1 MAEQANSL
9 RFERDV
15 RIDFFRGVALYMIL
29 VDHVVGDPLSKVT
42 YQRFGFSDA
51 AELFVFL
58 SGVSCAIVY
67 SRLLAKLGWS
77 GFLSAIARRTVKIY
91 AFYLATSIIV
101 ILLISAA
108 GSLATARF
116 TDNPFVTLDG
126 NVGSAIWSAI
136 LLTSPPALPGILV
149 LYLMLTSI
157 VIPLFLLGAARSSAL
172 TLAASCIIWS
182 IAQIYPDLSPHLAA
196 HSYFNWLAWQFL
208 FSIGMFIGLQHG
220 SGAPTFK
227 LMGSWLLT
235 GAWLVVIVSLT
246 YRLLMLLGPKLGV
259 DTDWLRLS
267 GQTMKDNLAALR
279 LVHFLAVAALVAN
292 YFKSDSIVFR
302 NVASAAVINTGR
314 HSLEVFCLSA
324 IFSVILNVVVVVEQP
339 LAFAKVLLDLTAISL
354 ILGMVYMLTER
365 RVRARSNR
373 IRETA
378 GEQHQLVC

>member
-116 TDNPFVTLDG
+116 TDNPFVSLDR

-149 LYLMLTSI
+149 LYLMLTS
-157 VIPLFLLGAARSSAL
+157 
-172 TLAASCIIWS
+172 
-182 IAQIYPDLSPHLAA
+182 Q
-196 HSYFNWLAWQFL
+196 
-208 FSIGMFIGLQHG
+208 
-220 SGAPTFK
+220 
-227 LMGSWLLT
+227 
-235 GAWLVVIVSLT
+235 
-246 YRLLMLLGPKLGV
+246 
-259 DTDWLRLS
+259 
-267 GQTMKDNLAALR
+267 
-279 LVHFLAVAALVAN
+279 
-292 YFKSDSIVFR
+292 
-302 NVASAAVINTGR
+302 
-314 HSLEVFCLSA
+314 
-324 IFSVILNVVVVVEQP
+324 
-339 LAFAKVLLDLTAISL
+339 
-354 ILGMVYMLTER
+354 
-365 RVRARSNR
+365 
-373 IRETA
+373 A
-378 GEQHQLVC
+378 GK